1 MRGWVVNQITTLCPV
16 AGKLANRLNAR
27 QSEMSE
33 EFPLKTPFQQK
44 PASNVSPFRIFKGFR
59 QR

>member
-33 EFPLKTPFQQK
+33 EFP
-44 PASNVSPFRIFKGFR
+44 
-59 QR
+59 